1 MDVSMDNSRASS
13 VEPHDVSSLN
23 INENDQKPTKKASIS
38 DDEEN
43 SNLSSGNFEGDSN
56 KTRQRRGRKA
66 GSSKNLNSNQNKPGN
81 RGDTKSNSTTVHS
94 TFDNRPT
101 LRLGKQ
107 SSLEDSGNDVPMTG
121 TLRLVQIGLNMSEIV
136 QICLNDSYLSQLPQ
150 RDLHLSKW
158 ILTYSHLSEI
168 GSKNYSNF

>member
-66 GSSKNLNSNQNKPGN
+66 NQNKPGNGN
-81 RGDTKSNSTTVHS
+81 RGDTKSNSTNVS

-136 QICLNDSYLSQLPQ
+136 QICLNESSYFSQVPQ
-150 RDLHLSKW
+150 THYLQLK
-158 ILTYSHLSEI
+158 Y
-168 GSKNYSNF
+168 

>member
-1 MDVSMDNSRASS
+1 MTAARHTETIDRRHRNLVGHRSPGHHNNIGNGEIDESSLDISMDVSMDNSRASS
-13 VEPHDVSSLN
+13 VEPHDVSNLN

-66 GSSKNLNSNQNKPGN
+66 GSNLNKPGNGN
-81 RGDTKSNSTTVHS
+81 RGDTKSNSTSVS
-94 TFDNRPT
+94 TFDNRPK

-121 TLRLVQIGLNMSEIV
+121 TLRLVQISLNMSEIV
-136 QICLNDSYLSQLPQ
+136 
-150 RDLHLSKW
+150 
-158 ILTYSHLSEI
+158 
-168 GSKNYSNF
+168 

>member
-66 GSSKNLNSNQNKPGN
+66 GNQNKPGNGN

-121 TLRLVQIGLNMSEIV
+121 T
-136 QICLNDSYLSQLPQ
+136 
-150 RDLHLSKW
+150 
-158 ILTYSHLSEI
+158 
-168 GSKNYSNF
+168 FF

>member
-81 RGDTKSNSTTVHS
+81 RGDTKSNSTNFS

-136 QICLNDSYLSQLPQ
+136 QICLNNSYLSQ
-150 RDLHLSKW
+150 RDLHLSKG
-158 ILTYSHLSEI
+158 ILIYLHLSEVV
-168 GSKNYSNF
+168 SKNYSNF

>member
-66 GSSKNLNSNQNKPGN
+66 GGSNKPGNGN
-81 RGDTKSNSTTVHS
+81 RGDTKSNSTSVS
-94 TFDNRPT
+94 TFDNRPK

-121 TLRLVQIGLNMSEIV
+121 TLRLVQISLNMSEHV
-136 QICLNDSYLSQLPQ
+136 
-150 RDLHLSKW
+150 
-158 ILTYSHLSEI
+158 
-168 GSKNYSNF
+168 

>member
-13 VEPHDVSSLN
+13 VEPHDVSNLN

-81 RGDTKSNSTTVHS
+81 GNRGDTKSNSTNVS

-121 TLRLVQIGLNMSEIV
+121 TLRLVQIGLNMSEIL
-136 QICLNDSYLSQLPQ
+136 QICINYHTNTLVLKIVQKLFKFLVQ
-150 RDLHLSKW
+150 
-158 ILTYSHLSEI
+158 TYSNW
-168 GSKNYSNF
+168 SK

>member
-66 GSSKNLNSNQNKPGN
+66 NQNKPGN
-81 RGDTKSNSTTVHS
+81 GNRGDAKSNSTNVS

-121 TLRLVQIGLNMSEIV
+121 TLRLVQIGLNISEIV
-136 QICLNDSYLSQLPQ
+136 QICLNDSYLS
-150 RDLHLSKW
+150 K
-158 ILTYSHLSEI
+158 
-168 GSKNYSNF
+168 

>member
-66 GSSKNLNSNQNKPGN
+66 NQNKPGN
-81 RGDTKSNSTTVHS
+81 GNRGDAKSNSTNVS

-136 QICLNDSYLSQLPQ
+136 QICLNDSYFIFVSTS
-150 RDLHLSKW
+150 SKRST
-158 ILTYSHLSEI
+158 L
-168 GSKNYSNF
+168 G

>member
-66 GSSKNLNSNQNKPGN
+66 GTSNQNKPGN
-81 RGDTKSNSTTVHS
+81 GNRGDSKSNSTIVS
-94 TFDNRPT
+94 TFDNRPV

-121 TLRLVQIGLNMSEIV
+121 MLFFF
-136 QICLNDSYLSQLPQ
+136 P
-150 RDLHLSKW
+150 K
-158 ILTYSHLSEI
+158 
-168 GSKNYSNF
+168 

>member
-13 VEPHDVSSLN
+13 VEPHDVSNLN

-66 GSSKNLNSNQNKPGN
+66 GNNQNKPGNGN
-81 RGDTKSNSTTVHS
+81 RGDTKSNSTSVS
-94 TFDNRPT
+94 TFDNRPK

-121 TLRLVQIGLNMSEIV
+121 TLRLVRIGLNMSDIV
-136 QICLNDSYLSQLPQ
+136 QICLNDSYLSQLSQ
-150 RDLHLSKW
+150 MDLNIFTLVRNW
-158 ILTYSHLSEI
+158 
-168 GSKNYSNF
+168 

>member
-56 KTRQRRGRKA
+56 KTRQRRGRKP

-81 RGDTKSNSTTVHS
+81 GNRGDTKSNSTNVS

-136 QICLNDSYLSQLPQ
+136 QICLNDSYVS
-150 RDLHLSKW
+150 
-158 ILTYSHLSEI
+158 
-168 GSKNYSNF
+168 

>member
-13 VEPHDVSSLN
+13 VEPHDVSNLN

-66 GSSKNLNSNQNKPGN
+66 GSNQNKPGNGN
-81 RGDTKSNSTTVHS
+81 RGDTKSNSTSVS
-94 TFDNRPT
+94 TFDNRPK

-121 TLRLVQIGLNMSEIV
+121 TVFPNWFEHILNCSTLSYQTNPYFIQLNQYMTTD
-136 QICLNDSYLSQLPQ
+136 CLL
-150 RDLHLSKW
+150 
-158 ILTYSHLSEI
+158 I
-168 GSKNYSNF
+168 

>member
-66 GSSKNLNSNQNKPGN
+66 GTSNQNKPGN
-81 RGDTKSNSTTVHS
+81 GNRGDSKSNSTIVS
-94 TFDNRPT
+94 TFDNRPV

-121 TLRLVQIGLNMSEIV
+121 MFFFPEMVETCSNWSEYV
-136 QICLNDSYLSQLPQ
+136 
-150 RDLHLSKW
+150 
-158 ILTYSHLSEI
+158 
-168 GSKNYSNF
+168 

>member
-66 GSSKNLNSNQNKPGN
+66 GNHNKPGNGN
-81 RGDTKSNSTTVHS
+81 RGDTKSNSTNVS

-121 TLRLVQIGLNMSEIV
+121 TLRLVQISLNMSEHV
-136 QICLNDSYLSQLPQ
+136 
-150 RDLHLSKW
+150 
-158 ILTYSHLSEI
+158 
-168 GSKNYSNF
+168 

>member
-13 VEPHDVSSLN
+13 VEPHDVSNLN

-66 GSSKNLNSNQNKPGN
+66 GSNQNKPGNGN
-81 RGDTKSNSTTVHS
+81 RGDTKSNSTSVS
-94 TFDNRPT
+94 TFDNRPK

-121 TLRLVQIGLNMSEIV
+121 TFFPKWLRLVQIGLSMSEIV
-136 QICLNDSYLSQLPQ
+136 PICLNDSYLSQLLKDIYTSQ
-150 RDLHLSKW
+150 N
-158 ILTYSHLSEI
+158 
-168 GSKNYSNF
+168 GS

>member
-66 GSSKNLNSNQNKPGN
+66 NQNKPGNGN
-81 RGDTKSNSTTVHS
+81 RGDTKSNSTNVS

-121 TLRLVQIGLNMSEIV
+121 TLRLVQIGLNISEIV

-158 ILTYSHLSEI
+158 ILTYSRLSEI
-168 GSKNYSNF
+168 GKKYSNF

>member
-13 VEPHDVSSLN
+13 VEPHDVSNLN

-66 GSSKNLNSNQNKPGN
+66 GSNQNKPGNGN
-81 RGDTKSNSTTVHS
+81 RGDTKSNSTSVS
-94 TFDNRPT
+94 TFDNRPK

-121 TLRLVQIGLNMSEIV
+121 TLRLVQIGLIMSELV
-136 QICLNDSYLSQLPQ
+136 QICLNESYLSLLSQ
-150 RDLHLSKW
+150 RDLQLSKW
-158 ILTYSHLSEI
+158 II
-168 GSKNYSNF
+168 K